1 MDQLAAF
8 WNQYE
13 SSVLLFLVAVLYL
26 IGFYIAARILKSVLH
41 RVLLKTQIDNQ
52 FTKTVGLKESFP
64 IEKVIS
70 VTAFWIVMGFGLLT
84 FFDKLDLPSVTQPLN
99 ALLTEIFAYLPKI
112 GAAAGLLVIAWILAS
127 LLEKGIAKAS
137 TAAKLDERLNSLD
150 EEDNNNL
157 SVSKSFS
164 RAGYWLVFL
173 LFLPMVL
180 GVLQMESLVT
190 PLQDM
195 FAKLF
200 SYLPNIISALLIFAV
215 GYFVARLVKQVVSS
229 LLAAS
234 GADKFS
240 ERTGLETKV
249 SELVGTI
256 TYTFILLLVI
266 VQSLDALKI
275 AAISQPAESMIQMIF
290 AAIPGIL
297 ASILVIG
304 ISYYVGKLIAHLVT
318 DLLTAAGFNKMVS
331 NLGFE
336 MGLERT
342 PSQYAGSL
350 VLLGIILFA
359 VLGATELLNF
369 EPLSAI
375 VTVMIEFAVQVI
387 LAAIILAIGIFLAKK
402 VKSLIVEAGI
412 PNSAATLASV
422 AIMFLTIA
430 MALRQLGLAQDIIN
444 IAFGLMLGAVAVG
457 TALAIGLGSKDIAG
471 REVEAMLEKLRK
483 K

>member
-1 MDQLAAF
+1 MNQIVSF
-8 WNQYE
+8 WEQYE

-26 IGFYIAARILKSVLH
+26 IGFYIAARVLKSILH
-41 RVLLKTQIDNQ
+41 TVLLKTDIDNR
-52 FTKTVGLKESFP
+52 FTKTVGLEETFP
-64 IEKVIS
+64 IEKVLS
-70 VTAFWIVMGFGLLT
+70 VTSFWIIMIFGLLT
-84 FFDKLDLPSVTQPLN
+84 FFDKLDLQAVTQPLN

-112 GAAAGLLVIAWILAS
+112 GAAVGLLVIAWILAS
-127 LLEKGIAKAS
+127 LLEKGIEKAS
-137 TAAKLDERLNSLD
+137 SIAKIDERLNSLD
-150 EEDNNNL
+150 EEQSDSL

-215 GYFVARLVKQVVSS
+215 GYFVARLVKQVVNS
-229 LLAAS
+229 LLVAS
-234 GADKFS
+234 GVDKFS
-240 ERTGLETKV
+240 EKTGLETKF
-249 SELVGTI
+249 SDLIGTVI
-256 TYTFILLLVI
+256 YTFIILLVI

-275 AAISQPAESMIQMIF
+275 AAISQPAQYMIQMIF

-297 ASILVIG
+297 AAALVIA
-304 ISYYVGKLIAHLVT
+304 ISYYIGKLVAQLVT
-318 DLLTAAGFNKMVS
+318 DLLTAAGFNKVVS

-336 MGLERT
+336 MGTERT

-350 VLLGIILFA
+350 VLLGVILFA
-359 VLGATELLNF
+359 ILGATELLNF
-369 EPLSAI
+369 EPLSML

-387 LAAIILAIGIFLAKK
+387 LAALILAVGIYVAQK
-402 VKSLIVEAGI
+402 VKALISEAGM

-457 TALAIGLGSKDIAG
+457 TALAIGLGSKEIAG
-471 REVEAMLEKLRK
+471 REVEAMLEKLK

>member
-1 MDQLAAF
+1 MDAVTGF

-13 SSVLLFLVAVLYL
+13 SSVLLFVVAVLYL
-26 IGFYIAARILKSVLH
+26 IGFYIAARIAKSVMH
-41 RVLLKTQIDNQ
+41 RVLLKTELDNQ
-52 FTKTVGLKESFP
+52 FTKTVGLDENFP
-64 IEKVIS
+64 IEKALSLTTFWVIM
-70 VTAFWIVMGFGLLT
+70 IFGLIT
-84 FFDKLDLPSVTQPLN
+84 FFDKLDLQAVTEPLN
-99 ALLTEIFAYLPKI
+99 VLLTEIFAYLPNL
-112 GAAAGLLVIAWILAS
+112 AAAVGLLVIAWILAS
-127 LLEKGIAKAS
+127 LLEKVIDKGASLAKI
-137 TAAKLDERLNSLD
+137 DERLNNLD
-150 EEDNNNL
+150 EEEKSNL
-157 SVSKSFS
+157 TVSKSFS

-215 GYFVARLVKQVVSS
+215 GYFVARLVRQVSRS

-234 GADKFS
+234 GIDRFSEQTGIETKFS
-240 ERTGLETKV
+240 ELIGA
-249 SELVGTI
+249 I
-256 TYTFILLLVI
+256 IYTFILLLVI

-275 AAISQPAESMIQMIF
+275 AAISEPAQHMIQMIF
-290 AAIPGIL
+290 AAVPGII
-297 ASILVIG
+297 AATLVIG
-304 ISYYVGKLIAHLVT
+304 ISYYVGKLVAQLVT
-318 DLLTAAGFNKMVS
+318 DLLTAAGFNRVIA

-336 MGLERT
+336 IGGERT

-350 VLLGIILFA
+350 VLLGVILFA

-369 EPLSAI
+369 EPLTVI
-375 VTVMIEFAVQVI
+375 VAAMIQFAVQVI
-387 LAAIILAIGIFLAKK
+387 LAAAILAAGIFVAKK
-402 VKSLIVEAGI
+402 VKSLVTEAGL
-412 PNSAATLASV
+412 PNAAASLASV
-422 AIMFLTIA
+422 AVLFLTIA

-471 REVEAMLEKLRK
+471 REVETMLEKLK

>member
-1 MDQLAAF
+1 MDQIAAF

-13 SSVLLFLVAVLYL
+13 SSVLLFVVAVLYL
-26 IGFYIAARILKSVLH
+26 IGFYVAARIVKSVSH
-41 RVLLKTQIDNQ
+41 RLLLKTQIDNQ

-70 VTAFWIVMGFGLLT
+70 VTTFWIIMAFGLLT
-84 FFDKLDLPSVTQPLN
+84 FFDKLDLQTVTQPLN
-99 ALLTEIFAYLPKI
+99 ALLTEIFSYLPKL
-112 GAAAGLLVIAWILAS
+112 GAAAGLLIIAWILAS
-127 LLEKGIAKAS
+127 LLEKGIEKAS
-137 TAAKLDERLNSLD
+137 TVAKLDERLNNLDKD
-150 EEDNNNL
+150 EEDNL

-215 GYFVARLVKQVVSS
+215 GYFVARLVKQVVTS

-240 ERTGLETKV
+240 ERTGIETKF
-249 SELVGTI
+249 SDLIGTV

-266 VQSLDALKI
+266 VQSLDALRI
-275 AAISQPAESMIQMIF
+275 AAISQPAQNMIQMIF

-297 ASILVIG
+297 AATLVIG
-304 ISYYVGKLIAHLVT
+304 ISYYIGKLVAQLVT

-350 VLLGIILFA
+350 VLLGVILFA
-359 VLGATELLNF
+359 ILGATELLNF
-369 EPLSAI
+369 QPLSMI

-387 LAAIILAIGIFLAKK
+387 LAAVILAIGIFVAKK
-402 VKSLIVEAGI
+402 VKGIVVEAGM
-412 PNSAATLASV
+412 PNSAASLASV

-444 IAFGLMLGAVAVG
+444 IAFGLMLGAVAIG

-471 REVEAMLEKLRK
+471 REVEALLQKFK

>member
-1 MDQLAAF
+1 MDAVTGF

-13 SSVLLFLVAVLYL
+13 SSVLLFVVAVLYL
-26 IGFYIAARILKSVLH
+26 IGFYIAARIAKSVMH
-41 RVLLKTQIDNQ
+41 RVLLKTELDNQ
-52 FTKTVGLKESFP
+52 FTKTVGLDENFP
-64 IEKVIS
+64 IEKALSLTTFWVIM
-70 VTAFWIVMGFGLLT
+70 IFGLIT
-84 FFDKLDLPSVTQPLN
+84 FFDKLDLQAVTEPLN
-99 ALLTEIFAYLPKI
+99 VLLTEIFAYLPNL
-112 GAAAGLLVIAWILAS
+112 GAAVGLLVIAWILAS
-127 LLEKGIAKAS
+127 LLEKVIDKGASLAKI
-137 TAAKLDERLNSLD
+137 DERLNNLD
-150 EEDNNNL
+150 EEEKSNL
-157 SVSKSFS
+157 TVSKSFS

-215 GYFVARLVKQVVSS
+215 GYFVARLVRQVSRS

-234 GADKFS
+234 GIDKFS
-240 ERTGLETKV
+240 ERTGIETKF
-249 SELVGTI
+249 SELIGAI
-256 TYTFILLLVI
+256 IYTFILLLVI

-275 AAISQPAESMIQMIF
+275 AAISEPAQHMIQMIF
-290 AAIPGIL
+290 AAVPGII
-297 ASILVIG
+297 AATLVIG
-304 ISYYVGKLIAHLVT
+304 ISYYVGKLVAQLVT
-318 DLLTAAGFNKMVS
+318 DLLTAAGFNRVIA

-336 MGLERT
+336 IGGERT

-369 EPLSAI
+369 EPLTVI
-375 VTVMIEFAVQVI
+375 VAAMIQFAVQVI
-387 LAAIILAIGIFLAKK
+387 LAAAILAAGIFVAKK
-402 VKSLIVEAGI
+402 VKSLVTEAGL
-412 PNSAATLASV
+412 PNAAASLASV
-422 AIMFLTIA
+422 AVLFLTIA

-471 REVEAMLEKLRK
+471 REVETMLEKLK

>member
-1 MDQLAAF
+1 MSQIAAF

-13 SSVLLFLVAVLYL
+13 SSVLLFVVAVLYL
-26 IGFYIAARILKSVLH
+26 IGFYIVARIVKSIFH
-41 RVLLKTQIDNQ
+41 RILVKTEIDNR
-52 FTKTVGLKESFP
+52 FTKTVGLSDSFP

-70 VTAFWIVMGFGLLT
+70 VTAFWIIMVFGLLT
-84 FFDKLDLPSVTQPLN
+84 FFDKLDLQTVTQPLN
-99 ALLTEIFAYLPKI
+99 ALLTEIFTYLPKL
-112 GAAAGLLVIAWILAS
+112 GAAAGLLILAWILAS
-127 LLEKGIAKAS
+127 LLEKGITKAS
-137 TAAKLDERLNSLD
+137 SVARLDERLNNLD
-150 EEDNNNL
+150 EDQEEQL
-157 SVSKSFS
+157 SVSKSFA

-200 SYLPNIISALLIFAV
+200 SYLPNIISAGLIFAV

-229 LLAAS
+229 LSAAAGIDNFS
-234 GADKFS
+234 NRVGIESKFS
-240 ERTGLETKV
+240 TL
-249 SELVGTI
+249 LGTVV
-256 TYTFILLLVI
+256 YTFILLLVI

-275 AAISQPAESMIQMIF
+275 AAISAPAQNMIQMIF

-297 ASILVIG
+297 AAALVIG
-304 ISYYVGKLIAHLVT
+304 ISYYIGKLVAQLVT
-318 DLLTAAGFNKMVS
+318 DLLTAAGFNKMVT

-336 MGLERT
+336 MGSERT

-350 VLLGIILFA
+350 VLLGVILFA
-359 VLGATELLNF
+359 ILGATELLSF

-375 VTVMIEFAVQVI
+375 VTAMIGFAVQVI
-387 LAAIILAIGIFLAKK
+387 LAALILAVGIYLARK
-402 VKSLIVEAGI
+402 VKSLVAEAGM
-412 PNSAATLASV
+412 PSAAASLASV
-422 AIMFLTIA
+422 AILFLTIA

-457 TALAIGLGSKDIAG
+457 AAIAIGLGSKEIAG
-471 REVEAMLEKLRK
+471 QEVQAMLEKFRK
-483 K
+483 

>member
-1 MDQLAAF
+1 MSQIAAF

-13 SSVLLFLVAVLYL
+13 SSVLLFVVAVLYL
-26 IGFYIAARILKSVLH
+26 IGFYIVARIVKSVFH
-41 RVLLKTQIDNQ
+41 RILVKTEIDNR
-52 FTKTVGLKESFP
+52 FTKTVGLSESFP

-70 VTAFWIVMGFGLLT
+70 VTAFWIIMVFGLLT
-84 FFDKLDLPSVTQPLN
+84 FFDKLDLKTVTQPLN
-99 ALLTEIFAYLPKI
+99 ALLTEIFTYLPKL
-112 GAAAGLLVIAWILAS
+112 GAAAGLLIVAWILAS
-127 LLEKGIAKAS
+127 LLEKGITKAS
-137 TAAKLDERLNSLD
+137 SVARLDERLNNLD
-150 EEDNNNL
+150 EGQEEQL
-157 SVSKSFS
+157 SVSKSFA

-200 SYLPNIISALLIFAV
+200 SYLPNIISAALIFAV

-229 LLAAS
+229 LSAAAGIDNFS
-234 GADKFS
+234 NRVGIESKFS
-240 ERTGLETKV
+240 TL
-249 SELVGTI
+249 LGTVV
-256 TYTFILLLVI
+256 YTFILLLVI

-275 AAISQPAESMIQMIF
+275 AAISAPAQNMIQMIF

-297 ASILVIG
+297 AAALVIG
-304 ISYYVGKLIAHLVT
+304 ISYYIGKLVAQLVT
-318 DLLTAAGFNKMVS
+318 DLLTAAGFNKVVA

-336 MGLERT
+336 MGSERT

-350 VLLGIILFA
+350 VLLGVILFA
-359 VLGATELLNF
+359 ILGATELLSF

-375 VTVMIEFAVQVI
+375 VTAMIGFAVQVI
-387 LAAIILAIGIFLAKK
+387 LAALILAVGIYLARK
-402 VKSLIVEAGI
+402 VKSLVAEAGM
-412 PNSAATLASV
+412 PSAAASLASV
-422 AIMFLTIA
+422 AILFLTIA

-457 TALAIGLGSKDIAG
+457 AAIAIGLGSKEIAG
-471 REVEAMLEKLRK
+471 EEVKAMLEKLRK
-483 K
+483 

>member
-26 IGFYIAARILKSVLH
+26 IGFYIAARIVKSVLH
-41 RVLLKTQIDNQ
+41 RLLLKTQIDNQ

-64 IEKVIS
+64 VEKVIS
-70 VTAFWIVMGFGLLT
+70 VTTFWIIMIFGFLT
-84 FFDKLDLPSVTQPLN
+84 FFDKLDLQTVTQPLN
-99 ALLTEIFAYLPKI
+99 ALLTEIFTYLPKL
-112 GAAAGLLVIAWILAS
+112 GAAAGLLVLAWILAS
-127 LLEKGIAKAS
+127 LLEKGIEKAS
-137 TAAKLDERLNSLD
+137 SIAKIDERLNNLD
-150 EEDNNNL
+150 QQEKEGI
-157 SVSKSFS
+157 SVSKSFA

-215 GYFVARLVKQVVSS
+215 GYFVARLVRQVVKS

-234 GADKFS
+234 GVDSFS
-240 ERTGLETKV
+240 ERTGIETKF
-249 SELVGTI
+249 SDLIGTVI
-256 TYTFILLLVI
+256 YTFILLLVI

-275 AAISQPAESMIQMIF
+275 AAISQPAQNMIQMIF
-290 AAIPGIL
+290 AAIPGII
-297 ASILVIG
+297 AATLVIG
-304 ISYYVGKLIAHLVT
+304 ISYYIGKLVAQLVT
-318 DLLTAAGFNKMVS
+318 DLLTAAGFNKVVS

-350 VLLGIILFA
+350 VLLGVILFA
-359 VLGATELLNF
+359 ILGATELLNF
-369 EPLSAI
+369 EPLSMI

-387 LAAIILAIGIFLAKK
+387 LAAVILAVGIFVAKK
-402 VKSLIVEAGI
+402 VKALIAESGM

-471 REVEAMLEKLRK
+471 REVETMLEKLRK
-483 K
+483 